1 MRIYNN
7 AYELMSEMGRDL
19 WEMGLLNNP
28 KTYQNK
34 VIEGDEEMATKELI
48 CKQYCLTSLPD
59 PEKLFIYTGTKDWAN
74 AEFQERISGKQL
86 NPGKAW
92 ELNPGMWEE
101 FLVETANGRKF
112 DYTYAERINR
122 KNGPYDDDG
131 TVLEEVI
138 HLLKQDNDTRKA
150 VLPIFLGSDTANYD
164 GSCRIPC
171 SMYYDFLIRDV
182 GEGKQ
187 LNITYHQR
195 SADFVGHF
203 GDDVYLAWCLME
215 YVAERVGVKPGYLFH
230 TIDSLHAYK
239 RDWHFLKTSIDEI

>member
-1 MRIYNN
+1 MRIYNS

-19 WEMGLLNNP
+19 WEMGLLNSP

-34 VIEGDEEMATKELI
+34 VIEGNEEMTTKELI

-138 HLLKQDNDTRKA
+138 HLLKQDNDNLWPP
-150 VLPIFLGSDTANYD
+150 LPL
-164 GSCRIPC
+164 CRPLRI
-171 SMYYDFLIRDV
+171 
-182 GEGKQ
+182 
-187 LNITYHQR
+187 
-195 SADFVGHF
+195 
-203 GDDVYLAWCLME
+203 W
-215 YVAERVGVKPGYLFH
+215 
-230 TIDSLHAYK
+230 
-239 RDWHFLKTSIDEI
+239 